1 MQAKH
6 TMTAWTLFALL
17 GCTLVLDTVA
27 YPQAI
32 GQFAP
37 QYRPPGVPA
46 VVEASNGAF
55 QPSARYSGADAN
67 GGSERK
73 FAEKPNAL
81 KKVALDDIDE
91 DIQTNQIS
99 DGNGFSWTNMLGTLM
114 TMFFNNA
121 AQAGPNKSDD
131 VDTGLSGVV
140 GGSPASPWANL
151 ISVGLRIV
159 TSLLGG
165 GAGNDGIDKVD
176 NGGGSPLQVNIIGYV
191 ARVAKSVRS
200 FVWLFGLW

>member
-1 MQAKH
+1 MYNQKT
-6 TMTAWTLFALL
+6 TMTTAWALFALL
-17 GCTLVLDTVA
+17 GCSLVLQTVA
-27 YPQAI
+27 YPQAA

-46 VVEASNGAF
+46 VVEADNGAF
-55 QPSARYSGADAN
+55 VPSARYVSGAD
-67 GGSERK
+67 SERK
-73 FAEKPNAL
+73 FAEKSNAL

-121 AQAGPNKSDD
+121 AQAGPNKSED
-131 VDTGLSGVV
+131 VDTGLGGGV
-140 GGSPASPWANL
+140 GGSATSPWANL

-176 NGGGSPLQVNIIGYV
+176 NGGGSPMQV
-191 ARVAKSVRS
+191 SVLGRTI
-200 FVWLFGLW
+200 

>member
-1 MQAKH
+1 MNSKIMS
-6 TMTAWTLFALL
+6 TTTTGWLL
-17 GCTLVLDTVA
+17 LAMLSCSLVVETVA
-27 YPQAI
+27 YPQSV

-46 VVEASNGAF
+46 VVEAHDGGF
-55 QPSARYSGADAN
+55 VPSARYADA
-67 GGSERK
+67 ERK

-99 DGNGFSWTNMLGTLM
+99 DNNGFSWTNMLGTLM

-131 VDTGLSGVV
+131 VDTGLGGAV
-140 GGSPASPWANL
+140 GGSATSPWANL

-165 GAGNDGIDKVD
+165 GAVNDGIDKVD
-176 NGGGSPLQVNIIGYV
+176 NGGGSPMQVSLGG
-191 ARVAKSVRS
+191 S
-200 FVWLFGLW
+200 VWL